1 MYRMT
6 YQKEKPLVI
15 DGKIEN
21 TLSNRE
27 RLRKKREKECFPI
40 VNRGQLWYNKLSTEQ
55 YSELVNW
62 YNEWLNVTETLIIPV
77 APTWLN
83 DKLEEEIIL

>member
-1 MYRMT
+1 MT